1 LGKHKKTIVFLLG
14 LLIALSLTLPT
25 AQAAENKTITAAYEN
40 FSDISRFQLNGNT
53 AQYNSNVLRLTESSG
68 SLSGSAFLKEKI
80 SIGNDSSFSTYFT
93 FQISDLGGDFT
104 PYGGDGMVFVIQP
117 NSNDQGSTGGGI
129 GYRDINNSIGVE
141 FDTYNNEEGS
151 GNHIGVNIN
160 GDITS
165 LNKTHL
171 TEINLDSIDVKHAW
185 IDYNSSTNVI
195 EVRINTTNTRPN
207 NPQLIHSFEGQTLR
221 EIIGNNEAYIGFT
234 ASTGGVWENHDI
246 LSWYFTNTYDPID
259 TNTYSYNEAPT
270 QVILTLDPTN
280 YTTECNVTATVKDS
294 SGNTVSG
301 WPVTFSATN
310 GTFDS
315 SSGNTDAEGNVTA
328 AFSYS
333 GEDITT
339 ITIKATA
346 EGGAYEEYLLKT
358 ANEAPSTPGA
368 FTTPTEN
375 QILKGGETLTVGWG
389 ASTDPENHAIKYN
402 LWFFNS
408 TWTKIENMIATN
420 SASFTLPADNTENA
434 MFRVYANDTMDNSSA
449 RDVTF
454 TIDSTKP
461 VIEISGNPTEW
472 QNTSATIDVNITDFT
487 AVQAVKWTTGV
498 QDTAYFG
505 LSGTTINDPYTFTVT
520 NNGSYTVYAED
531 AAGNTNVTTFNVTKI
546 DSENP
551 SVSFG
556 TNGSST
562 YATSHSTTVSASDT
576 VSGLQELG
584 FEWTQSVDE
593 NSVSS
598 WTSFN
603 SGDTLTKDSVN
614 GDWYLHIRAVDN
626 ASNAI
631 HSVSSVFKLDN
642 EVPAYSWIQ
651 KPTNADTGDNITIE
665 LNVSDNAGISSANIT
680 VDGQE
685 HQMNENSGNYSWNIS
700 IPASDSRTLVSSI
713 DFNCTFTDVAGNVNS
728 TGDNHI
734 DVAILP
740 IADFTANVTR
750 GPQPLA
756 VNFTDNSSGLV
767 ENWLWDFGD
776 GNTSTDQN
784 PVHTFE
790 SGNFTVNL
798 TVTNTNGSSSSLMNI
813 RAAPEPEYTLTPE
826 DAEQI
831 SLYGDEMN
839 FSVSSTLLSSFE
851 WFIDGSPLSGV
862 GVTTDASTDDSAN
875 SSYCNINT
883 SQYFAQDDYYMGIYN
898 ISVSVSNQSIGR
910 TDNSSWQ
917 WTVTSSSSA
926 SNNDDIAFIIN
937 QSANVTTSGNESQ
950 VVFNT
955 TDDSRTDN
963 DGIHGSII
971 AISFNTTNESTG
983 ILTKIE
989 FLNRS
994 SINVTDSGFS
1004 ADSVYQYFDI
1014 SFNNETLVNNGSDR
1028 NIEFRVLNER
1038 SGKVLVKSSVRL
1050 RHWSNPAWEAYTP
1063 EFTRNDGTYSY
1074 FTVRNLSGFSPF
1086 TITCDYEQ
1094 VSSGTNTDDGMPWY
1108 LKKMLLGIGSEEEI
1122 SETETAANTG
1132 SESEDSVV
1140 FDDSDEV
1147 KTVEGNVAAESEDTG
1162 DSEDDNS
1169 TGMPFGIVAVLALAA
1184 SAAVFLRNK
1193 GGRDKL

>member
-1 LGKHKKTIVFLLG
+1 MGKHKKTIVLLLG
-14 LLIALSLTLPT
+14 LLIALSLTITT
-25 AQAAENKTITAAYEN
+25 AESVENKTITAAYEN
-40 FSDISRFQLNGNT
+40 FSDVSRFQLNGDAYQSGT
-53 AQYNSNVLRLTESSG
+53 KLRLTPSQQNQH
-68 SLSGSAFLKEKI
+68 GSAFLKDKV

-93 FQISDLGGDFT
+93 FEITSPVSTGA
-104 PYGGDGMVFVIQP
+104 DGIVFVIQP
-117 NSNDQGSTGGGI
+117 NSNDEGSTGGGI
-129 GYRDINNSIGVE
+129 GYEGINNSIGIE
-141 FDTYNNEEGS
+141 FDTFDNSEVSGS
-151 GNHIGVNIN
+151 HVGIDIN
-160 GDITS
+160 GSVTS
-165 LNKTHL
+165 LNSTAL
-171 TEINLDSIDVKHAW
+171 AGDLDLGNTNIKHAW
-185 IDYNSSTNVI
+185 IDYNSSTNIV
-195 EVRINTTNTRPN
+195 EVRINTSETRPS
-207 NPQLIHSFEGQTLR
+207 NPQLIHNFEGKTLR
-221 EIIGNNEAYIGFT
+221 DIIGYDEAFVGFT
-234 ASTGGVWENHDI
+234 ASTGGAWENHDI

-259 TNTYSYNEAPT
+259 INTYSYDEAPT

-280 YTTECNVTATVKDS
+280 YTTTSNVTATVKDA
-294 SGNTVSG
+294 SGNTVSD

-315 SSGNTDAEGNVTA
+315 SSGSTDAEGNITT
-328 AFSYS
+328 AFSYPE
-333 GEDITT
+333 EDIT
-339 ITIKATA
+339 IISIKATA
-346 EGGAYEEYLLKT
+346 EGGAYEEFLLKT

-389 ASTDPENHAIKYN
+389 SSTDPENHDITYD

-408 TWTKIENMIATN
+408 TWSMIRSMLGTN
-420 SASFTLPADNTENA
+420 SASFTLPADNTDSA

-461 VIEISGNPTEW
+461 VIEISGNPAEW
-472 QNTSATIDVNITDFT
+472 QNSSATIDVNITDLT
-487 AVQAVKWTTGV
+487 AMQSVKWAAGV

-505 LSGTTINDPYTFTVT
+505 LSGTTIDDPYTFTVN

-551 SVSFG
+551 SVSFS

-562 YATSHSTTVSASDT
+562 YANSHSTTVSSSDE
-576 VSGLQELG
+576 VAGLQELG
-584 FEWTQSVDE
+584 FAWNQSADE

-603 SGDTLTKDSVN
+603 SGDTLTKDSVS
-614 GDWYLHIRAVDN
+614 GDWYLHVRAVDN
-626 ASNAI
+626 ASNII
-631 HSVSSVFKLDN
+631 HSVSNVFKLDN
-642 EVPAYSWIQ
+642 EVPSYSWIQ
-651 KPTNADTGDNITIE
+651 KPVNANTGDNITIE
-665 LNVSDNAGISSANIT
+665 LNVTDNAGISSANIT

-685 HQMNENSGNYSWNIS
+685 HQMNESSGNYSWNIS
-700 IPASDSRTLVSSI
+700 IPASDSGTLVSSI

-728 TGDNHI
+728 TGDNLI
-734 DVAILP
+734 NVAILP
-740 IADFTANVTR
+740 IADFSANVTR
-750 GPQPLA
+750 GTQPLS

-767 ENWLWDFGD
+767 ESWLWDFGD

-784 PVHTFE
+784 PVHTFD

-798 TVTNTNGSSSSLMNI
+798 TVTNINGSSSSLMNI
-813 RAAPEPEYTLTPE
+813 RAAPEPEYTLTP
-826 DAEQI
+826 ATMEQI

-839 FSVSSTLLSSFE
+839 FSINSTLLSSFE
-851 WFIDGSPLSGV
+851 WFIDGAPLNGT
-862 GVTTDASTDDSAN
+862 GVTTDASTDDSTN
-875 SSYCNINT
+875 SSYCKINT
-883 SQYFAQDDYYMGIYN
+883 SQYFNQDDYYMGIYN

-910 TDNSSWQ
+910 TDTSSWE

-926 SNNDDIAFIIN
+926 SDNDDIAFIIN
-937 QSANVTTSGNESQ
+937 QSANVTASGNESQ

-994 SINVTDSGFS
+994 SINVTDAGFS

-1038 SGKVLVKSSVRL
+1038 NGQVLVRNSVRL

-1074 FTVRNLSGFSPF
+1074 FIVRNLSGFSPF
-1086 TITCDYEQ
+1086 AITCDYEQ
-1094 VSSGTNTDDGMPWY
+1094 VSPSTNTDDGMPWY
-1108 LKKMLLGIGSEEEI
+1108 LKKMLLGIGSDEKEI
-1122 SETETAANTG
+1122 TENETIV
-1132 SESEDSVV
+1132 SEDSGSE
-1140 FDDSDEV
+1140 DSIVIDNNDEA
-1147 KTVEGNVAAESEDTG
+1147 KANEGNAESDSEDTERSAG
-1162 DSEDDNS
+1162 GNS
-1169 TGMPFGIVAVLALAA
+1169 SRTIFGTVAIIAVAA
-1184 SAAVFLRNK
+1184 SAIIFLKNK

>member
-1 LGKHKKTIVFLLG
+1 MG

-25 AQAAENKTITAAYEN
+25 AEAVENKTITAVYEN
-40 FSDISRFQLNGNT
+40 FSEVSQFQLNGQ
-53 AQYNSNVLRLTESSG
+53 ASNVSDVLRLTPASQSTYG
-68 SLSGSAFLKEKI
+68 TAFLKNKI
-80 SIGNDSSFSTYFT
+80 SIGNDNSFSTYFT
-93 FQISDLGGDFT
+93 FHMSDFGGE
-104 PYGGDGMVFVIQP
+104 YGIAGGDGMAFVIQP
-117 NSNDQGSTGGGI
+117 NSNTEGITGGGL
-129 GYRDINNSIGVE
+129 GYKDIDSSIGIE
-141 FDTYNNEEGS
+141 FDTYDNHEVSGEGP
-151 GNHIGVNIN
+151 GNHIGVDIN

-165 LNKTHL
+165 LNMTD
-171 TEINLDSIDVKHAW
+171 LDTSIIDFRSNDVKHTW
-185 IDYNSSTNVI
+185 IDYNSSTNII
-195 EVRINTTNTRPN
+195 EVRINTTNTRPD
-207 NPQLIHSFEGQTLR
+207 NPQLIHNFEEQGQTLR
-221 EIIGNNEAYIGFT
+221 EIIGYEEAYIGFT
-234 ASTGGVWENHDI
+234 ASTGSAWEKHDV

-259 TNTYSYNEAPT
+259 INTYSYDEAPT
-270 QVILTLDPTN
+270 QVILTSNPTN
-280 YTTECNVTATVKDS
+280 YTTACNVTATVKDA
-294 SGNTVSG
+294 SGNTVSD

-315 SSGNTDAEGNVTA
+315 SSGSTDAEGNITA
-328 AFSYS
+328 SFSYS

-358 ANEAPSTPGA
+358 ANEAPSTPGE

-375 QILKGGETLTVGWG
+375 QILNGGETLTVEWG
-389 ASTDPENHAIKYN
+389 TSTDPENDAVKYD

-408 TWTKIENMIATN
+408 TWTKIENLLNTN
-420 SASFTLPADNTENA
+420 SSSFTLPEDNTDNA

-461 VIEISGNPTEW
+461 VIEISGNPVDW
-472 QNTSATIDVNITDFT
+472 QNTSATIDVNITDLT
-487 AVQAVKWTTGV
+487 SVQVKWAAGV
-498 QDTAYFG
+498 QDAAYFSS
-505 LSGTTINDPYTFTVT
+505 SGNETNDPHTFTVA
-520 NNGSYTVYAED
+520 NNGSYTVYAKD
-531 AAGNTNVTTFNVTKI
+531 AAGNTNITAFDVTKI
-546 DSENP
+546 DTENP

-584 FEWTQSVDE
+584 FAWTQSVDE
-593 NSVSS
+593 TSVSS
-598 WTSFN
+598 WTPFN
-603 SGDTLTKDSVN
+603 SGDTLTNDSVS
-614 GDWYLHIRAVDN
+614 GDWYLHVRAVDN
-626 ASNAI
+626 ASNTI
-631 HSVSSVFKLDN
+631 HSVSDVFKLDN
-642 EVPAYSWIQ
+642 EAPTYSWIQ
-651 KPTNADTGDNITIE
+651 KPVNADTGDNITIE
-665 LNVSDNAGISSANIT
+665 LNVTDNAGISFANIT

-685 HQMNENSGNYSWNIS
+685 HQMDENSGNYSWNIS
-700 IPASDSRTLVSSI
+700 IPASDSGTLVSSI
-713 DFNCTFTDVAGNVNS
+713 DFNCTFTDVAGNVNN

-740 IADFTANVTR
+740 IADFAANATR
-750 GPQPLA
+750 GPQPLT

-767 ENWLWDFGD
+767 ESWLWDFGD